1 MRADFAQKKMT
12 MLSSPVLEEEDQE
25 QLAAALK
32 TLTREEALNTTKP
45 AITTTTKIAVT
56 DS

>member
-32 TLTREEALNTTKP
+32 TLTREEALKTTKP